1 MALLRNEN
9 LSSFPHSPVLTVKT
23 FVIIKRKKPHCFWCW
38 VFSTAVVLIGRL
50 SKPCC
55 GFYPVS
61 YLMFSKNRNAGKK
74 AMEVRSRV
82 TLHVCIIPIQ
92 PKAGHITFVS
102 GDVKSPDLTSMTKS
116 GGFLSWSSCQ
126 HMLPSA
132 LVGSCFPSA
141 RLYQLWALLF

>member
-9 LSSFPHSPVLTVKT
+9 LSSFPHSPVLTVKPFFT
-23 FVIIKRKKPHCFWCW
+23 IKRKKPHCFWCW
-38 VFSTAVVLIGRL
+38 VFSTAIVLRVRP
-50 SKPCC
+50 SKPCY

-61 YLMFSKNRNAGKK
+61 YLLFNKNRNAGKK
-74 AMEVRSRV
+74 AMEVRSRA
-82 TLHVCIIPIQ
+82 TLHVCTIPIQ
-92 PKAGHITFVS
+92 PKAGYITFVS
-102 GDVKSPDLTSMTKS
+102 GDVSDLTSMTKS

-141 RLYQLWALLF
+141 LLYQLWALLF